1 MDIGAVIGLCLG
13 LGIPLSLIAGAALG
27 YYLSM
32 KYFKKQ
38 LKDNPPITEDQIR
51 AMYKQ
56 MGRTPT
62 EKQIKQIMSTFKKN
76 TK

>member
-1 MDIGAVIGLCLG
+1 MNLDLILGLSLG
-13 LGIPLSLIAGAALG
+13 LGIPIALLVGAAIG
-27 YYLSM
+27 YYLAM
-32 KYFKKQ
+32 KHFKKQ
-38 LKDNPPITEDQIR
+38 LKSNPPITEDQIR

-62 EKQIKQIMSTFKKN
+62 EKQVKQIMATFKKN